1 MFLVTGATGFIG
13 GHLLAR
19 VPDPVRCLTR
29 RPSAPPHAR
38 AEFVQADLAT
48 GAGVAEALRGVHTVI
63 HLAGV
68 TKALRPADYFAGNA
82 RATETLARAAA
93 GRGIR
98 FVHVSSLAAAGPSP
112 AAAPLDEDAPP
123 RPISYYGKSKLEAE
137 QVVRALIP
145 EAVVV
150 RPPVVY
156 GPRDTGVLEI
166 FRSVARGWSL
176 EIAGGERWFSVIYV
190 EDLVD
195 GLLLAAS
202 HPRAP
207 GRTYFMASPKPASWS
222 ELTALAARVMQ
233 VRPRRLRLPMPL
245 AYAAGAAAEAWSHLT
260 GKPGIISRDKVAEAR
275 CLRWTCDSRRAA
287 HELDFVAST
296 ALETG
301 VATTLAWYKEAGWL
315 TY

>member
-13 GHLLAR
+13 SHLLDR
-19 VPDPVRCLTR
+19 LPGPVRCLTR
-29 RPSAPPHAR
+29 RQSAPTHAS
-38 AEFVQADLAT
+38 AEFVRADLAT
-48 GAGVAEALRGVHTVI
+48 GAGVADALRGVDTVI

-112 AAAPLDEDAPP
+112 NARPIDEDAPP
-123 RPISYYGKSKLEAE
+123 RPISHYGKSKLEAE

-145 EAVVV
+145 DAVIV

-176 EIAGGERWFSVIYV
+176 EISGGERWFSVIYV
-190 EDLVD
+190 NDLVD
-195 GLLLAAS
+195 GLMRAAS

-207 GRTYFMASPKPASWS
+207 GRTYFVASPKPATWS
-222 ELTALAARVMQ
+222 ELTALAARIMQ
-233 VRPRRLRLPMPL
+233 VRPRRLRLPVPL
-245 AYAAGAAAEAWSHLT
+245 AYAAGAAAEVWSRLT
-260 GKPGIISRDKVAEAR
+260 GKPGVISRDKVTEALCR
-275 CLRWTCDSRRAA
+275 RWTCDSRRAA
-287 HELDFVAST
+287 EELGFIAST
-296 ALETG
+296 SLETG
-301 VATTLAWYKEAGWL
+301 VAETLAWYKEAGWL